1 MSSYDVIVE
10 RGWSSGPD
18 HSHAIF
24 GVVSESERGD
34 AFLSAWF
41 ENPED
46 DDGVLGSG
54 TVLPEELDNFR
65 RMAAAAGVRLK
76 LP

>member
-24 GVVSESERGD
+24 GVVSESV
-34 AFLSAWF
+34 A
-41 ENPED
+41 
-46 DDGVLGSG
+46 GSL
-54 TVLPEELDNFR
+54 TT
-65 RMAAAAGVRLK
+65 
-76 LP
+76 